1 MKNKKLKGV
10 GFNAKARLGHSKGT
24 KEEVPDMLLPG
35 EKGPSGP
42 TLEIPENPKVV
53 KMNAKKKKRMEAF
66 IAKQL
71 KKDARVGLYE
81 KLAQNTFS
89 SELLR
94 SSKRLGTAKL
104 SAKEKLVQALKEER
118 AGVPRSDLSVPLVK
132 EVHAGD
138 FEFEE
143 ESEIEIPENVR
154 ELVENRISAEENN
167 LSLLERAFGNNKG
180 PEIFESSHHGVTKET
195 KEENFGSA
203 LKQHLGSALKTTL
216 GSALKSAPGSALKRK
231 DKSTGDKESKKQ
243 KIEDSSDEDVTEEQK
258 IWASNVVDGEKLEKS
273 TKTAESKKTVL
284 QFTPTPITEEDK
296 KSSYHVPVNRT
307 EEIQLAR
314 MSLPVVGEEQPIME
328 TILANDVTILCG
340 ETGSGKTTQVP
351 QFLYEAGF
359 GDKKHPKYPGM
370 IGITQPRRVAAVS
383 MANRVADEMQ
393 LQSGQVSHQI
403 RYDKGK
409 TGVNT
414 RIKFMTDGILLRE
427 LSSAAELNAES
438 KKGSDLLLTSYSCII
453 IDEAHERTIGTDILI
468 GWLTRIVALRNSGKI
483 KGVKPLKLV
492 IMSATL
498 RVEDFTLNTTL
509 FPNSPPPVIKV
520 DGRQH
525 KVVVHY
531 NKRTPELDFMTEAFK
546 KIVKIHTKL
555 PHGGIL
561 VFVTGQQEVQILC
574 KKLKKMFPIEN
585 EMVAKDKSPKET
597 EDIGDIYD
605 KDNADAAQAEGDFVW
620 NDDAVDDFEEMVKNE
635 ELSDDEEEQV
645 EILNGTVEDEDV
657 EIHLPRNA
665 LGEALKKVPLHVLP
679 LYSLLPTSEQMK
691 IFAPIPEGSRL
702 VVIATNVAETSL
714 TIPGI
719 KYVVDCGKAKERRY
733 DSQTG
738 IQNFQI
744 SWTSQASA
752 DQRAGRAG
760 RLGPGHCYRLFS
772 SAVFHNYF
780 EKFSK
785 PEILCTPIQGVVLSM
800 KAMGM
805 NQVVGFPFPTP
816 PNRHHLKD
824 AETLLKYLGAIG
836 DDLKITLEGRK
847 MAKFP
852 VHPRYSKMLVIS
864 SQYGIDIL
872 PYIIAIVSGMSVG
885 EIFVRDLDLLV
896 DKKQSDDEED
906 FNEDEKEER
915 KQKRGQFYKKMQ
927 NFSGVNPT
935 SDMLMI
941 LRAVGAYIAESKKS
955 SNLEKFCEMN
965 FLRPKAMDETVK
977 LMKQLVNIAKTSLN
991 IANPLDINLK
1001 PPTTKQE
1008 ALIRQALLAGYV
1020 DCVAKLDEKESGF
1033 GKHAVPCYSTI
1044 WSLPNEQFVI
1054 HPSSC
1059 IFRNR
1064 PAPKWIIY
1072 DQVQGKQQ
1080 IFGPDGELLQ
1090 LREKNTNIEK
1100 RWLKG
1105 VTVINEKWL
1114 FNQAKSLLNNGSFL
1128 EQPEPKYTKKRDC
1141 VQAYI
1146 SPTFGPKLWPLPIT
1160 EIDVE
1165 NSALAA
1171 SWFAKALLEGVV
1183 DFGLPQAKNVFHKL
1197 HQHLLTKPGVL
1208 SKSWAKNQPKVFNLL
1223 NLLIKEDVATQSD
1236 LLEKCKIYSYPN
1248 NPRVQK
1254 ALIAA
1259 KYNNLDVQESVISVG
1274 KENTS
1279 AEFLAKFPLGKV
1291 PAFEGADG
1299 FTVYESNAIAYYVAN
1314 QEGTLLLGND
1324 EKEAALVQ
1332 QWVVFADNEFSQAA
1346 AGWLYPIF
1354 GIVPYSEEATNKAKD
1369 SVKKTLTG
1377 LNRHLANR
1385 TFLVGERV
1393 TLADIVLV
1401 TCLYDFFDLV
1411 FDPAFMAPFKHVQRW
1426 YVTAANQPHFKAVL
1440 GDVKLCQKMK
1450 VAKN

>member
-1 MKNKKLKGV
+1 MKNKKIKGA

-24 KEEVPDMLLPG
+24 GAQVPEMLLPG

-42 TLEIPENPKVV
+42 TIELPENPKVV

-81 KLAQNTFS
+81 KLAQNSFS

-94 SSKRLGTAKL
+94 SSKKLGTAKL

-118 AGVPRSDLSVPLVK
+118 AGVPRTDSSVALVK
-132 EVHAGD
+132 EVEVAD
-138 FEFEE
+138 WDTAMDEE
-143 ESEIEIPENVR
+143 ELDLTDKEMDLVDSQLSEKEQG
-154 ELVENRISAEENN
+154 
-167 LSLLERAFGNNKG
+167 LSLLERAFGNNKA
-180 PEIFESSHHGVTKET
+180 PEVFESSHHGATKET
-195 KEENFGSA
+195 KESSFGSA
-203 LKQHLGSALKTTL
+203 LKPTL
-216 GSALKSAPGSALKRK
+216 GSALKQPFGGALKSQPGSALKRK
-231 DKSTGDKESKKQ
+231 DKTTDDKESKKP
-243 KIEDSSDEDVTEEQK
+243 KIEDSSDEEVTEEQTL
-258 IWASNVVDGEKLEKS
+258 WAANVVAGEKLKQS
-273 TKTAESKKTVL
+273 TKSEEPKKTIL
-284 QFTPTPITEEDK
+284 KFNPTPITEEDK
-296 KSSYHVPVNRT
+296 LSSYHVPVSRT

-328 TILANDVTILCG
+328 TIMANDVTILCG

-383 MANRVADEMQ
+383 MAKRVAEEMQ
-393 LQSGQVSHQI
+393 LTNGQVSHQI
-403 RYDKGK
+403 RYDKGQ

-509 FPNSPPPVIKV
+509 FPKSPPPVIKV

-531 NKRTPELDFMTEAFK
+531 NKKTPELDFMTEAFK

-574 KKLKKMFPIEN
+574 KKLKKMFPQQNEKDNKPQNNKEIE
-585 EMVAKDKSPKET
+585 E
-597 EDIGDIYD
+597 IGDIYGTD
-605 KDNADAAQAEGDFVW
+605 DVDAAKADGDFEW
-620 NDDAVDDFEEMVKNE
+620 DSAGVDDFEEMVKNE
-635 ELSDDEEEQV
+635 ELSDEEEEEV
-645 EILNGTVEDEDV
+645 EILNGTVEDEEV
-657 EIHLPRNA
+657 EAHLPRNA

-691 IFAPIPEGSRL
+691 IFAPVPEGSRL

-744 SWTSQASA
+744 AWTSQASA

-785 PEILCTPIQGVVLSM
+785 PEILRTPIQGVVLSM

-816 PNRHHLKD
+816 PNRDHLKD
-824 AETLLKYLGAIG
+824 AETLLKYLGAVG
-836 DDLKITLEGRK
+836 DDLKITQEGRK

-852 VHPRYSKMLVIS
+852 VHPRYGKMLVVA
-864 SQYGIDIL
+864 SQYGLDIL
-872 PYIIAIVSGMSVG
+872 PYIVAIVAGMSVG

-896 DKKQSDDEED
+896 DKKDDEESDD
-906 FNEDEKEER
+906 FDDNEKEER
-915 KQKRGQFYKKMQ
+915 KKKRGQYYKKMQ

-935 SDMLMI
+935 SDLLML
-941 LRAVGAYIAESKKS
+941 LRAIGAYIAESKKS
-955 SNLEKFCEMN
+955 ANLEKFCEAN
-965 FLRPKAMDETVK
+965 YLRPKAMDETVK
-977 LMKQLVNIAKTSLN
+977 LMKQLMNIAKSCFKF
-991 IANPLDINLK
+991 PSELDITLA
-1001 PPTTKQE
+1001 PPTAKQE
-1008 ALIRQALLAGYV
+1008 ALVRQALLTGYV

-1090 LREKNTNIEK
+1090 LRDKSQNIEK

-1114 FNQAKSLLNNGSFL
+1114 FNQAKNLLNHGSFL
-1128 EQPEPKYTKKRDC
+1128 DQPEPKYVKKRDC

-1146 SPTFGPKLWPLPIT
+1146 TPTFGPKLWQLPIT

-1165 NSALAA
+1165 DTNFSAC
-1171 SWFAKALLEGVV
+1171 WFAKALLEGVV
-1183 DFGLPQAKNVFHKL
+1183 DFGLPQSKNAFYKL
-1197 HQHLLTKPGVL
+1197 APHLLTKPGVL
-1208 SKSWAKNQPKVFNLL
+1208 SKSWAKNQPRVYNLL
-1223 NLLIKEDVATQSD
+1223 NSLTKEEVVSQSD
-1236 LLEKCKIYSYPN
+1236 LIEKWSEDSKFLLEPYLLWVPK
-1248 NPRVQK
+1248 
-1254 ALIAA
+1254 
-1259 KYNNLDVQESVISVG
+1259 DFHTVI
-1274 KENTS
+1274 TQYW
-1279 AEFLAKFPLGKV
+1279 P
-1291 PAFEGADG
+1291 P
-1299 FTVYESNAIAYYVAN
+1299 
-1314 QEGTLLLGND
+1314 
-1324 EKEAALVQ
+1324 
-1332 QWVVFADNEFSQAA
+1332 
-1346 AGWLYPIF
+1346 
-1354 GIVPYSEEATNKAKD
+1354 
-1369 SVKKTLTG
+1369 
-1377 LNRHLANR
+1377 
-1385 TFLVGERV
+1385 
-1393 TLADIVLV
+1393 ADIRGN
-1401 TCLYDFFDLV
+1401 TI
-1411 FDPAFMAPFKHVQRW
+1411 KE
-1426 YVTAANQPHFKAVL
+1426 KAGL
-1440 GDVKLCQKMK
+1440 IEAITKIIAD
-1450 VAKN
+1450 A